1 MGRLELFLLAVGL
14 SMDAMAAAIC
24 RGLVVPKGRCTPG
37 QALITGAWF
46 GGFQALMP
54 TVGYF
59 LGQHFCAVVSRVDH
73 WIAFFLLGAI
83 GLHMLREAHHAD
95 EPSISDTGASGGA
108 FGVRTMMPL
117 AVATSIDAM
126 AVGVTFAFLG
136 VSIIP
141 AAALIGLATFL
152 LSCGGVFVGQAFGG
166 RYHAIAE
173 RIGGITLILMGGR
186 ILATHTLGW

>member
-1 MGRLELFLLAVGL
+1 
-14 SMDAMAAAIC
+14 MDAMAAAIC

-108 FGVRTMMPL
+108 FGVRTMLP
-117 AVATSIDAM
+117 
-126 AVGVTFAFLG
+126 
-136 VSIIP
+136 
-141 AAALIGLATFL
+141 
-152 LSCGGVFVGQAFGG
+152 
-166 RYHAIAE
+166 
-173 RIGGITLILMGGR
+173 
-186 ILATHTLGW
+186 